1 MRYVLDTHALVWY
14 LTGDMRLGAAAQ
26 HILNNG
32 DNQLIVPAIVLAEA
46 KHIADR
52 KRVPVPFSE
61 IIQAIVSMPQC
72 TVLPLDIFTVSRLP
86 AELDIHDSLIVATA
100 LYCQDFF
107 GEEIIILTNDLTITH
122 SGLVQVIW

>member
-14 LTGDMRLGAAAQ
+14 LTGDARLGAAAQ
-26 HILNNG
+26 RILNDGN
-32 DNQLIVPAIVLAEA
+32 NQLIIPAIVLAEA

-72 TVLPLDIFTVSRLP
+72 IVLPLDIFTVSRLP

-107 GEEIIILTNDLTITH
+107 DDEIAVLTNDLTITH

>member
-14 LTGDMRLGAAAQ
+14 LTGDARLGAAAQ
-26 HILNNG
+26 RILN
-32 DNQLIVPAIVLAEA
+32 DDKNQLIVPAIVLAEA

-52 KRVPVPFSE
+52 KRVPMPFNE
-61 IIQAIVSMPQC
+61 IVQAIVSMPQC

-100 LYCQDFF
+100 LYCHDFF
-107 GEEIIILTNDLTITH
+107 DDDMAILTNDLAITN
-122 SGLVQVIW
+122 SGLVPVVW